1 MKRKVQVKNITIG
14 EGRPKICVPI
24 IGKNKKD
31 IIKEAKELKDACLDI
46 IEWRVDFFEN
56 VENIKEVKEVLYE
69 LRSYIHDIPLLFTF
83 RSVVE
88 GGEKLISRDYYTTLN
103 KEISNTG

>member
-1 MKRKVQVKNITIG
+1 MCTNYW
-14 EGRPKICVPI
+14 E
-24 IGKNKKD
+24 NKKD

-88 GGEKLISRDYYTTLN
+88 GEKINIKRLLYYF
-103 KEISNTG
+103 E